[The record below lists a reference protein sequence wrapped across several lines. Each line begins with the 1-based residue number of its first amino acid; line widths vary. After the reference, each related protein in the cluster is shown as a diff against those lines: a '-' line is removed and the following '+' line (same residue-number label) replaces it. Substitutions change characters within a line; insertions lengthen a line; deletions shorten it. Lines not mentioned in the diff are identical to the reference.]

1 MLQFKRFQNSHKRHK
16 AHLRMAR
23 CPRFLC
29 GKQVT
34 EEHIRMLFGTDTCT
48 TCERI
53 AARLEWE
60 ERKHGNA

>member
-1 MLQFKRFQNSHKRHK
+1 M
-16 AHLRMAR
+16 
-23 CPRFLC
+23 P
-29 GKQVT
+29 
-34 EEHIRMLFGTDTCT
+34 FGTDTCT